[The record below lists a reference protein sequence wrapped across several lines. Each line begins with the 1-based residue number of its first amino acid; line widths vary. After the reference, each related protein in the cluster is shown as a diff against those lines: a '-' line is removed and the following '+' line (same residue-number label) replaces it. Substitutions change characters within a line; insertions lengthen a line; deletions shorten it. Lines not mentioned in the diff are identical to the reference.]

1 MVFVVTV
8 IATIIVYFVVLDT
21 QNVGTLFL
29 LFFLIFEFGI
39 SMIMFAFIFTTLF
52 SNAKVRKKK
61 GKIDL
66 YPIFLLLFAVL
77 SCCLFQAAAGVGGLV
92 TIMAACFY
100 YIQVFAEGAPTPI
113 FWVLSLL
120 SQPAFAMA
128 IDKVSV

>member
-1 MVFVVTV
+1 M
-8 IATIIVYFVVLDT
+8 
-21 QNVGTLFL
+21 
-29 LFFLIFEFGI
+29 
-39 SMIMFAFIFTTLF
+39 
-52 SNAKVRKKK
+52 
-61 GKIDL
+61 

-77 SCCLFQAAAGVGGLV
+77 SFCLFQAAAGVGGLV

-128 IDKVSV
+128 IDKVSQTVRNLHFLSKNSTLISRENRRFFG